1 MGGWGSY
8 LTRRPTVG
16 RVPVHP
22 LLSCRPM
29 ARTACEP
36 STHEISHYL
45 SFYTA
50 RPVCAVRGDV
60 AGDAQQEMRC
70 AQVLQPSPTVPLER
84 PSSPTSSLA
93 RSRTPSRPDRPGPC
107 VRPRSCAR
115 SASLLRARVALEPCL
130 ARRARCAAYSLR
142 RDVRFRF
149 RARSLR
155 CTLAPCRRSWSPP
168 SSAFVVSPHPSA
180 SRTESSTPLEDPTSS

>member
-1 MGGWGSY
+1 MST
-8 LTRRPTVG
+8 LNSQLCKQISFFTKI
-16 RVPVHP
+16 H
-22 LLSCRPM
+22 LL
-29 ARTACEP
+29 
-36 STHEISHYL
+36 
-45 SFYTA
+45 A
-50 RPVCAVRGDV
+50 RPVCAVRDDV